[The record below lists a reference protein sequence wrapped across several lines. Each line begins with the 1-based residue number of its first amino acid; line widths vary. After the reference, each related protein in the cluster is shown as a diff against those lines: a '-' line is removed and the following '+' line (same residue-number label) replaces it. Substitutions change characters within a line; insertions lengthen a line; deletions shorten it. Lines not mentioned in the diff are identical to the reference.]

1 MCCMCMIL
9 SDGGRSKELG
19 QVTCGFTLWSLMDKS
34 DHPPLEPWLQPP
46 HGSLPLSPPANP
58 PHPLHGDL
66 SVFIPDTVVSG
77 HEIPLQSLGTWL
89 MHRSLPGVCAPEFE
103 TMDWGRRKKEGRKR
117 LLNLYCKMT
126 VSVWVMFQFLLVLAQ
141 LICSILP
148 MASSVSP
155 HALLWIAPICCLLPN
170 SPDCDAGHLSV
181 QKYLPGKPPR
191 SLLPSGCLAEYLSP
205 CFSTYCLTNPNGLSC
220 VLQDLAFVIICL
232 PAKLE
237 TWIQCP
243 GNSLPSQSA
252 HSKNSYICIWNV
264 L

>member
-1 MCCMCMIL
+1 MVLFPCPLQQTLHTLFTVIYQYLFLIL
-9 SDGGRSKELG
+9 WFLG
-19 QVTCGFTLWSLMDKS
+19 MKS
-34 DHPPLEPWLQPP
+34 
-46 HGSLPLSPPANP
+46 
-58 PHPLHGDL
+58 
-66 SVFIPDTVVSG
+66 
-77 HEIPLQSLGTWL
+77 PLQSLGTWL

-103 TMDWGRRKKEGRKR
+103 TTDWGRRRKEGRKR

-170 SPDCDAGHLSV
+170 SPDRDAGHLSV

-205 CFSTYCLTNPNGLSC
+205 CFSAYCLTNPNGLSR

-243 GNSLPSQSA
+243 GNSLLSQSA